1 MENSTVGDNLD
12 KLLHENI
19 TEEILSKLPPTKK
32 GVSFYGAATVEFTT
46 TPTKSENNTANAT
59 LGFGFSGAARNAAT
73 TFAKLG
79 DETAKLFTIIGNDSL
94 GDVMKSDLEKNGVDT
109 QYIDTDK
116 KLPTASKIV
125 MKVEKEYVEKEIG
138 ENATEAKEDAPE
150 KKTDDKQDAKKTD
163 NENNT
168 ELVQYNYDILHRV
181 AYKYLY
187 PHMRAINDSELVYA
201 DMMVTENSIKALV
214 NNFGEKLFLQAV
226 DVQNLA
232 KYLNVLRAHEA
243 DVKVNKKKADPPF
256 LVDSLYLTLEQAVV
270 VPKTF
275 CEHLNAQKDLC
286 KDHKDMNLLKLLVED
301 YAAQKRRPAY
311 ADYLQKHSD
320 EIRDAMYFL

>member
-1 MENSTVGDNLD
+1 MENSTVGDDLD

-32 GVSFYGAATVEFTT
+32 SVSFYGAATVEFTT

-94 GDVMKSDLEKNGVDT
+94 GDVMKSDLEKSGVDT

-125 MKVEKEYVEKEIG
+125 MKVEKEYVENEIS
-138 ENATEAKEDAPE
+138 ENASEAKEDAPE
-150 KKTDDKQDAKKTD
+150 KKADDKQDAKKTD

-168 ELVQYNYDILHRV
+168 ELV
-181 AYKYLY
+181 
-187 PHMRAINDSELVYA
+187 
-201 DMMVTENSIKALV
+201 
-214 NNFGEKLFLQAV
+214 
-226 DVQNLA
+226 
-232 KYLNVLRAHEA
+232 
-243 DVKVNKKKADPPF
+243 
-256 LVDSLYLTLEQAVV
+256 
-270 VPKTF
+270 
-275 CEHLNAQKDLC
+275 
-286 KDHKDMNLLKLLVED
+286 
-301 YAAQKRRPAY
+301 
-311 ADYLQKHSD
+311 
-320 EIRDAMYFL
+320 